1 MCLRVCSIFSSHVL
15 LRAQSGDRR
24 GAQLSTRAAGRRGR
38 NSICSSCPGS
48 DVSHAPWTVD
58 QVRLRASAAV
68 HPLPYLSP
76 FCPAST
82 LVRWLPHPDA
92 PEASWSLIWSPE
104 SPETQRARSEP
115 GCADPGSEPRHR
127 RIWPWRW
134 RETLWTSWR
143 TCHRC
148 TTSTRSPGTSP
159 PPK

>member
-1 MCLRVCSIFSSHVL
+1 MCLRVCSLFFLFSRSAASAERRPERSPTLHAHGGSA
-15 LRAQSGDRR
+15 RAHQH
-24 GAQLSTRAAGRRGR
+24 LST
-38 NSICSSCPGS
+38 SCPGS
-48 DVSHAPWTVD
+48 GTPHAPWTVN
-58 QVRLRASAAV
+58 QVTSAAV
-68 HPLPYLSP
+68 HPLPHLSP

-92 PEASWSLIWSPE
+92 PGASWSRIWSRE
-104 SPETQRARSEP
+104 SPETQRAPSEP
-115 GCADPGSEPRHR
+115 GSADPGSEPRHR

-143 TCHRC
+143 TCRRC